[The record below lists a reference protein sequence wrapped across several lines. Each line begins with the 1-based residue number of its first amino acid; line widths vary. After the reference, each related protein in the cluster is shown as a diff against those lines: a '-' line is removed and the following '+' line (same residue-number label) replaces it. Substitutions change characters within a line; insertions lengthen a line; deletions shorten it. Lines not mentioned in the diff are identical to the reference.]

1 MHDGAHVAPT
11 LTLPTAPPPRP
22 QVVHVYNDAHA
33 ALEYYAEGRPGCVLV
48 AGTGARAGPARRVF
62 ERAALARRP
71 AQAGLTRPRARA
83 RGRLDRH
90 GQGRRA
96 GHPARGR
103 LGAGVPRRRQR
114 LRPGCGPGCPA
125 RAGPDARPGAVQ
137 GRTPRRPAAHERRH
151 VRAARRAR
159 TALQRET
166 SHALACPSD
175 SVCGMTCLVAKRV
188 CADLGV
194 PNRAARARR
203 AARAGGGGARVR
215 RARPE
220 HRAGRRAVRA
230 LPGRGRG
237 RPAGVRARGAGYAA
251 CSLPARTR
259 CVRAGRAASET

>member
-151 VRAARRAR
+151 VRGDAARPRGAAARDVACARMPIGFRVWHDVPSGEACVCRLGRPEPGRAR
-159 TALQRET
+159 PQGSARWRRWRARAT
-166 SHALACPSD
+166 
-175 SVCGMTCLVAKRV
+175 G
-188 CADLGV
+188 
-194 PNRAARARR
+194 AARAPRWPPR
-203 AARAGGGGARVR
+203 CASTARSGTWPACWGART
-215 RARPE
+215 
-220 HRAGRRAVRA
+220 GRRVCRVQPPSSHSLRA
-230 LPGRGRG
+230 
-237 RPAGVRARGAGYAA
+237 
-251 CSLPARTR
+251 CRTR
-259 CVRAGRAASET
+259 CK